1 MHINVVP
8 GAGIAFGRARAV
20 TGAGGDHAEQNYTIN
35 KIRDSDGNSNINT
48 YKTEV
53 CSKRTGEKERMK

>member
-1 MHINVVP
+1 MGFQGLGSHVDERT
-8 GAGIAFGRARAV
+8 RARAV
-20 TGAGGDHAEQNYTIN
+20 TGAGVDLAEQDYTMG

-53 CSKRTGEKERMK
+53 CSKRTGEMERII